1 MVSVFS
7 NLFPHSCIRFHHLCN
22 PVVHSF
28 IHYLL
33 FYYQLAYC
41 LPGTGLNDELSVWNK
56 TDPVP
61 VLTMSMSTGLQN
73 SKANTEGGTM
83 KTLSV
88 NHPVMP
94 VRNEGHPKMSPQFG
108 LRNLWRTGHLS
119 RCSWGLQHISCS
131 MPSVAILD
139 RCVPS

>member
-1 MVSVFS
+1 
-7 NLFPHSCIRFHHLCN
+7 
-22 PVVHSF
+22 
-28 IHYLL
+28 
-33 FYYQLAYC
+33 
-41 LPGTGLNDELSVWNK
+41 
-56 TDPVP
+56 
-61 VLTMSMSTGLQN
+61 
-73 SKANTEGGTM
+73 M

-88 NHPVMP
+88 NHRVMP

-131 MPSVAILD
+131 MPYVAILD